1 MNALASARH
10 QSRWE
15 SAADEH
21 QVALAAFMDTGGRMD
36 DAAWQRPWR
45 AGKWTPAEI
54 TEHLSLAY
62 EALLTEI
69 REGRPMGLK
78 MAPWRLRVARWV
90 ILPHI
95 LFHRSLPLR
104 APAPRETRPREARA
118 PRAEALAALRHLG
131 EEFERELDSARRAG
145 SPGITHPYFGRVE
158 PVKAL
163 RFVAIHMEHHRRQ
176 VERAR
181 AG

>member
-1 MNALASARH
+1 MADARG
-10 QSRWE
+10 
-15 SAADEH
+15 AVGD
-21 QVALAAFMDTGGRMD
+21 
-36 DAAWQRPWR
+36 
-45 AGKWTPAEI
+45 
-54 TEHLSLAY
+54 
-62 EALLTEI
+62 
-69 REGRPMGLK
+69 
-78 MAPWRLRVARWV
+78 
-90 ILPHI
+90 LPHI

-104 APAPRETRPREARA
+104 APAPRETRPKEARA

-158 PVKAL
+158 PIKAL
-163 RFVAIHMEHHRRQ
+163 RFVGIHMEHHRRQ